1 MTFKDLLK
9 VISKRDSYLLLF
21 AAVCSCLQGLCKV
34 IDLYLIAEVAGVYV
48 EAQKIKND
56 ENLSKLQ
63 KEAAAAQF
71 SDEIYAFSLNFLSI
85 AFVWFCLHYIAQCI
99 FFAVSERIHYN
110 LRASYFRAL
119 LFRDIT
125 WYDRNNAG
133 ETSSKLLSSTNLL
146 KAFMEEHAW
155 KLFFHAAVILSTFLI
170 SIYTN
175 WKLALLYQ
183 CLYPFITVAAHYF
196 NKKVAAK
203 STYLLSQYAKA
214 GAVAKEALTQIR
226 TVIGFNGQ
234 KYEVERYKN
243 ALDEATKQELWSTF
257 YQSIGQNCLHSAM
270 NVVYFVVYWYGTDF
284 VYYDWATV
292 DEVLKV
298 FNCVNAFS
306 FAISHFM
313 NTQQK
318 GTVALDGCQQ
328 ILEEVITASKAEKS
342 EVAERPE
349 LHGKICFDDVHFSY
363 PSRPEVPILKGLTF
377 TCEPGEKVAFVGTTG
392 AGKSTI
398 FSLIM
403 KFYDPA
409 FGKIAFDNTN
419 AAKVDTQYLRSEIG
433 VVSQEPVLFDA
444 TIRENLLY
452 SKPAASK
459 AELLE
464 VLDQANALNFVKE
477 LPDGIDT
484 RVGARGAQLSGGQK
498 QRIAIA
504 RMLLRNPKIL
514 LLDEATSA
522 LDTKNERAIQEALD
536 KACFGRTT
544 LIIAHRLSTI
554 KNADKIVVIK
564 DGKVAETGS
573 HQNLLQ
579 AKGAYFELVNSQV
592 FEDPEKKE
600 ESENDK
606 NDNKDFQRLL
616 SVQKE
621 KSPKPKRKRE
631 LLQKAGSLKKYYEM
645 LGTDKKY
652 FFFAI
657 FMAVTEGIVPPL
669 YGIILMQRAVA
680 FATND
685 KEELLRNGHAAAWNW
700 VYLGIFEFFRV
711 VPRFISIVLSSCRL
725 AQKIRV
731 QIFKNVLHQNGDFHD
746 AAENS
751 SGKIVSYLAS
761 DVAAIKD
768 LFGEYLG
775 TLTKA
780 VSSFSIGFA
789 IAFYLE
795 WRSASIMLFVVPF
808 GLFHSVF
815 IEKLMETF
823 YREEAKS
830 NTNSSDLLSE
840 SIENIRT
847 VQALTLQTPLL
858 QKYSD
863 CLEIRRRNGKQK
875 GKYLALGSGVACSL
889 QVTMNFFKQFFAA
902 VFTSKYE
909 SFEPMQA
916 LRVQSSLTNC
926 VNSGNESIK
935 FLSIW
940 TKAKISAEILDRF
953 MDIENTEN
961 LLVETQETDYSEIS
975 FVNVSFAYPEHPD
988 DLVLKDFNAVIK
1000 SGQKIGLVG
1009 QSGSGKSTIVALL
1022 QRIYELKNGKIK
1034 IGGKE
1039 ISGICKRKL
1048 RSEIAVVSQEP
1059 TLFDDTIWNNICYG
1073 LEPELAHEADLHEAA
1088 QIAGVHDFIQK
1099 LPVGY
1104 QTRVGSLGSQ
1114 LSGGQKQRIAIA
1126 RALIRKPKILI
1137 FDEATSALDSETEK
1151 SVQKAID
1158 LAAFGTTCITIA
1170 HRLSTIR
1177 NCDQIYV
1184 LEKGRLVEQG
1194 KHDTLMRLQGY
1205 YARMAQ
1211 QSNQ

>member
-1 MTFKDLLK
+1 
-9 VISKRDSYLLLF
+9 
-21 AAVCSCLQGLCKV
+21 
-34 IDLYLIAEVAGVYV
+34 
-48 EAQKIKND
+48 
-56 ENLSKLQ
+56 
-63 KEAAAAQF
+63 
-71 SDEIYAFSLNFLSI
+71 
-85 AFVWFCLHYIAQCI
+85 
-99 FFAVSERIHYN
+99 
-110 LRASYFRAL
+110 
-119 LFRDIT
+119 
-125 WYDRNNAG
+125 
-133 ETSSKLLSSTNLL
+133 
-146 KAFMEEHAW
+146 
-155 KLFFHAAVILSTFLI
+155 
-170 SIYTN
+170 
-175 WKLALLYQ
+175 
-183 CLYPFITVAAHYF
+183 
-196 NKKVAAK
+196 
-203 STYLLSQYAKA
+203 
-214 GAVAKEALTQIR
+214 
-226 TVIGFNGQ
+226 
-234 KYEVERYKN
+234 
-243 ALDEATKQELWSTF
+243 
-257 YQSIGQNCLHSAM
+257 
-270 NVVYFVVYWYGTDF
+270 
-284 VYYDWATV
+284 
-292 DEVLKV
+292 
-298 FNCVNAFS
+298 
-306 FAISHFM
+306 
-313 NTQQK
+313 
-318 GTVALDGCQQ
+318 
-328 ILEEVITASKAEKS
+328 
-342 EVAERPE
+342 
-349 LHGKICFDDVHFSY
+349 
-363 PSRPEVPILKGLTF
+363 
-377 TCEPGEKVAFVGTTG
+377 
-392 AGKSTI
+392 
-398 FSLIM
+398 
-403 KFYDPA
+403 
-409 FGKIAFDNTN
+409 
-419 AAKVDTQYLRSEIG
+419 
-433 VVSQEPVLFDA
+433 
-444 TIRENLLY
+444 
-452 SKPAASK
+452 
-459 AELLE
+459 
-464 VLDQANALNFVKE
+464 
-477 LPDGIDT
+477 
-484 RVGARGAQLSGGQK
+484 
-498 QRIAIA
+498 
-504 RMLLRNPKIL
+504 MLLRYPKIL

-564 DGKVAETGS
+564 DGKVVETGS
-573 HQNLLQ
+573 HQNLIQ

-600 ESENDK
+600 
-606 NDNKDFQRLL
+606 
-616 SVQKE
+616 
-621 KSPKPKRKRE
+621 E

-700 VYLGIFEFFRV
+700 VYLGVFEFFRV
-711 VPRFISIVLSSCRL
+711 VPRFVSIVLSSCRL

-746 AAENS
+746 AAENT
-751 SGKIVSYLAS
+751 SGKIVSYLSS

-808 GLFHSVF
+808 GLFHSVI

-863 CLEIRRRNGKQK
+863 CLEIRRINGKKK

-961 LLVETQETDYSEIS
+961 LLVETQKNDYSEIS
-975 FVNVSFAYPEHPD
+975 FDNVSFAYPEHPD

-1022 QRIYELKNGKIK
+1022 QRIYELKTGKIK

-1039 ISGICKRKL
+1039 ISGICWRQL

-1073 LEPELAHEADLHEAA
+1073 LEPELVQEADLHEAA
-1088 QIAGVHDFIQK
+1088 QIAGI
-1099 LPVGY
+1099 P
-1104 QTRVGSLGSQ
+1104 
-1114 LSGGQKQRIAIA
+1114 
-1126 RALIRKPKILI
+1126 
-1137 FDEATSALDSETEK
+1137 ETEK

-1194 KHDTLMRLQGY
+1194 NHDTLMRLQGY

-1211 QSNQ
+1211 PSNR